1 VNERIRVR
9 DVRLIDDEG
18 TQVGIIPTRDA
29 LEMARERGLDLVEVA
44 PNAVPPVCRLMDFG
58 RFKYEQSRK
67 ERESRKH
74 QQSIELKEI
83 RLRPKTDDHDL
94 ETKGRK
100 ASKFLDSGNKVK
112 VTVMF
117 RGREMAHPDIGKGLL
132 DGMAEFLRDH
142 GTIEQFPKMEG
153 RAMSMI
159 LAPAKQKVI
168 NENKGG
174 SENRVEA
181 EAKNA

>member
-1 VNERIRVR
+1 M
-9 DVRLIDDEG
+9 
-18 TQVGIIPTRDA
+18 IPTRDA

-44 PNAVPPVCRLMDFG
+44 PNAAPPVCRLMDYG
-58 RFKYEQSRK
+58 KFKYEQSRK

-83 RLRPKTDDHDL
+83 RLRPKTDGHDL
-94 ETKGRK
+94 DTKGRK
-100 ASKFLDSGNKVK
+100 AAKFLESGNKVK

-132 DGMAEFLRDH
+132 DRMAEFLRTN
-142 GTIEQFPKMEG
+142 GNIEQPAKMEG

-159 LAPAKQKVI
+159 LAPAKQKAPAAA
-168 NENKGG
+168 KGG
-174 SENRVEA
+174 SQDRVES
-181 EAKNA
+181 ETQNA